1 MRTICLSLLL
11 SAALAASSGQALASE
26 TRARQILDRFEHANQ
41 WRDHVM
47 VAAHRAGSMQAGKT
61 LYAENSLAAVE
72 GSIAMGAEI
81 VEVDIRR
88 SKDGE
93 FVVMHDSWLDRTT
106 TCRGEVAKY
115 TLAELKTCRLVIEG
129 TRAVTD
135 ERVSTLREML
145 LATRD
150 RILINLD
157 NKLEVGDLPG
167 MIAVARDLGMADQVI
182 VKENLWNQTR
192 IATVKAAM
200 AAIGGGVQFMPIIA
214 DDAVH
219 DAGFAGTVDHAFS
232 PRAIELINWRAG
244 AETLTETGGPLFS
257 TRMRAAAVRGN
268 WHIWADTYAIV
279 NKPSGFLAG
288 GRGDELAVQA
298 SLPREVWG
306 FWADRGATIIQTDEP
321 KAAIAWLAANGYR
334 VPYAGTGE
342 RLEPAATASIN

>member
-1 MRTICLSLLL
+1 MRTIWLSVLF
-11 SAALAASSGQALASE
+11 STALAATCGQALAGE

-61 LYAENSLAAVE
+61 LYAENSLAAVQ

-106 TCRGEVAKY
+106 TCKGEVVKY
-115 TLAELKTCRLVIEG
+115 TLAELRTCRLVIEG
-129 TRAVTD
+129 TRAVTN
-135 ERVSTLREML
+135 ETVSTLREML
-145 LATRD
+145 MATRD

-182 VKENLWNQTR
+182 VKENLWNQGR
-192 IATVKAAM
+192 ITAAKAAM
-200 AAIGGGVQFMPIIA
+200 AAVGGVQFMPIIA

-219 DAGFAGTVDHAFS
+219 DAGFAETVDHAFA

-268 WHIWADTYAIV
+268 WHIWADTYAIAG
-279 NKPSGFLAG
+279 KPGGFLAG

-298 SLPREVWG
+298 SLPREAWG

-321 KAAIAWLAANGYR
+321 KAAIGWLAANGYR
-334 VPYAGTGE
+334 VPYADE
-342 RLEPAATASIN
+342 VRPVEASSTASIN

>member
-1 MRTICLSLLL
+1 MRTIWLSLLL
-11 SAALAASSGQALASE
+11 YTALAAGSGQALAGE

-61 LYAENSLAAVE
+61 LYAENSIAAVE

-106 TCRGEVAKY
+106 TCKGEVVKY
-115 TLAELKTCRLVIEG
+115 TLAELKTCRLVVEG
-129 TRAVTD
+129 TGAVTN
-135 ERVSTLREML
+135 ETVSTLREML
-145 LATRD
+145 MATRD

-157 NKLEVGDLPG
+157 NKLDVGDLSG
-167 MIAVARDLGMADQVI
+167 MIAVARDLGMAEQVI
-182 VKENLWNQTR
+182 VKENLWNSQR
-192 IATVKAAM
+192 ISAVKAAM
-200 AAIGGGVQFMPIIA
+200 GAIGGGFQFMPIIA
-214 DDAVH
+214 DDAVR
-219 DAGFAGTVDHAFS
+219 DAGFARTVDHAFS

-244 AETLTETGGPLFS
+244 ADTLTEAGGPLFS

-268 WHIWADTYAIV
+268 WHIWADTYAIA
-279 NKPSGFLAG
+279 NKPGGFLAG

-298 SLPREVWG
+298 SLPREAWG

-321 KAAIAWLAANGYR
+321 KAAIGWLAANGFR
-334 VPYAGTGE
+334 VPYANE
-342 RLEPAATASIN
+342 ARPAEPANTASIN

>member
-1 MRTICLSLLL
+1 MRTIWLSLLFSTAL
-11 SAALAASSGQALASE
+11 SAASGQALAGE

-72 GSIAMGAEI
+72 GSIAIGAEI

-88 SKDGE
+88 SKDGA
-93 FVVMHDSWLDRTT
+93 FIVMHDSWLDRTT
-106 TCRGEVAKY
+106 TCKGEVINY
-115 TLAELKTCRLVIEG
+115 TLAELKRCRLVIEG
-129 TRAVTD
+129 THAVTN
-135 ERVSTLREML
+135 ETVSTLREML
-145 LATRD
+145 MATRD

-167 MIAVARDLGMADQVI
+167 MIAVARDLGMAEQVI
-182 VKENLWNQTR
+182 VKENLWNQNR
-192 IATVKAAM
+192 ISTVKAAM
-200 AAIGGGVQFMPIIA
+200 TAAGGGFQFMPIIA

-219 DAGFAGTVDHAFS
+219 DAGFASTVDHAFA

-257 TRMRAAAVRGN
+257 TRMRAEAVRGD

-279 NKPSGFLAG
+279 NKPGGFLAG

-321 KAAIAWLAANGYR
+321 KAAIGWLAANGYR

-342 RLEPAATASIN
+342 RIEPAATASIN

>member
-1 MRTICLSLLL
+1 MRTLWLSLLF
-11 SAALAASSGQALASE
+11 SAALAAASGQALAGE

-61 LYAENSLAAVE
+61 LYAENSIAAVE

-106 TCRGEVAKY
+106 TCKGEVVKY

-129 TRAVTD
+129 TGAVTD
-135 ERVSTLREML
+135 ETVSTLREML
-145 LATRD
+145 MATRD

-167 MIAVARDLGMADQVI
+167 MIAVARDLGMAEQVI
-182 VKENLWNQTR
+182 VKENLWNSQR
-192 IATVKAAM
+192 ISAVKAAM
-200 AAIGGGVQFMPIIA
+200 GAIGGGFQFMPIIA

-219 DAGFAGTVDHAFS
+219 DAGFAETVDGAFS

-244 AETLTETGGPLFS
+244 AEKLTETGGPLFS

-279 NKPSGFLAG
+279 NKPGGFLAG

-298 SLPREVWG
+298 SLPRESWG

-321 KAAIAWLAANGYR
+321 KAAIDWLAANGFR
-334 VPYAGTGE
+334 VPYADE
-342 RLEPAATASIN
+342 ARPAEPANTASIN

>member
-1 MRTICLSLLL
+1 MRTIWLSVLF
-11 SAALAASSGQALASE
+11 STAIAAACGQALAGE

-106 TCRGEVAKY
+106 TCKGEVVKY
-115 TLAELKTCRLVIEG
+115 TLAELKSCRLVIEG
-129 TRAVTD
+129 TRAVTN
-135 ERVSTLREML
+135 ETVSTLREML
-145 LATRD
+145 MATRD
-150 RILINLD
+150 RVLINLD
-157 NKLEVGDLPG
+157 NKLEIGDLPG

-182 VKENLWNQTR
+182 VKENLWNQGR
-192 IATVKAAM
+192 ITAVKAAM
-200 AAIGGGVQFMPIIA
+200 AAIGGVQFMPIIA

-219 DAGFAGTVDHAFS
+219 DAGFAETVDQAFA

-244 AETLTETGGPLFS
+244 AQTLTETGGPLFS

-279 NKPSGFLAG
+279 GKPGGFLAG

-298 SLPREVWG
+298 SLPREAWG

-321 KAAIAWLAANGYR
+321 KAAIGWLAANGYR
-334 VPYAGTGE
+334 VPYADE
-342 RLEPAATASIN
+342 VRPVEAASTASIN

>member
-1 MRTICLSLLL
+1 MRTLWLSLLF
-11 SAALAASSGQALASE
+11 SAALAAACGHTLAGE

-41 WRDHVM
+41 WRDHIM

-61 LYAENSLAAVE
+61 LYPENSIAAVE

-106 TCRGEVAKY
+106 TCKGEVVKR
-115 TLAELKTCRLVIEG
+115 TLAELKTCRLVVEG
-129 TRAVTD
+129 TGVVTD
-135 ERVSTLREML
+135 ETVSTLREML

-157 NKLEVGDLPG
+157 NKLDVGDLAG
-167 MIAVARDLGMADQVI
+167 MIAVARDLGMAEQVI
-182 VKENLWNQTR
+182 VKENLWNQSR
-192 IATVKAAM
+192 ITTVKAAM
-200 AAIGGGVQFMPIIA
+200 DAIGGGFQFMPIVA
-214 DDAVH
+214 DDAVR
-219 DAGFAGTVDHAFS
+219 DAGFAETVDHAFS

-279 NKPSGFLAG
+279 NKPGGFLAG

-298 SLPREVWG
+298 SLPRESWG
-306 FWADRGATIIQTDEP
+306 FWADRGATILQTDEP
-321 KAAIAWLAANGYR
+321 KAAIDWLAANGFR
-334 VPYAGTGE
+334 VPYADET
-342 RLEPAATASIN
+342 RPVEPANTASIN